1 MYGTL
6 WGILLT
12 PEVVIDPTTFRESDS
27 SPGAG
32 RSNWLYFQP
41 YRPAPMKVVEA
52 KCPFCGGTIMVQV
65 EEYAVLHTIPVC
77 SKYFDLEPLEFL
89 EAVNEENR
97 KGLN

>member
-1 MYGTL
+1 
-6 WGILLT
+6 
-12 PEVVIDPTTFRESDS
+12 
-27 SPGAG
+27 
-32 RSNWLYFQP
+32 
-41 YRPAPMKVVEA
+41 MKVVEA